1 MNRVVAGVFFFLSVL
16 VPIGANAQSHV
27 GMENG
32 HEYVDLGLSVKW
44 ATCNVGAK
52 TPQGYGIYYAW
63 GEIVEKIFYFT
74 WKTYKFRADGDSTEN
89 VTFSKY
95 NTDKSRGRIDNNKY
109 LDEADDVARVQWG
122 GSWRIPSYED
132 IQELIENCTWTWTT
146 RKRVPGYL
154 VTSRKPGYTDSS
166 IFLPAGGYRADNKI
180 FGEGKCGC
188 YWSRSLDSRGS
199 YRAFSLAFPPGIVDY
214 NDGSRFYGQSV
225 RPVCR

>member
-1 MNRVVAGVFFFLSVL
+1 MNRTVTAMSFFLSVL
-16 VPIGANAQSHV
+16 VPIGADAQLRV

-52 TPQGYGIYYAW
+52 TPQGYGDYYAW
-63 GEIVEKIFYFT
+63 GETTEKFFYYT

-95 NTDKSRGRIDNNKY
+95 NTDKSRGKIDNNKY

-122 GSWRIPSYED
+122 GNWRIPSYED

-154 VTSRKPGYTDSS
+154 VTGKKSGYTDSY
-166 IFLPAGGYRADNKI
+166 IFLPAAGYRSENMI
-180 FGEGKCGC
+180 YGEGKCGC
-188 YWSRSLDSRGS
+188 YWSRSLDSRGC
-199 YRAFSLAFPPGIVDY
+199 YNAFCLVFPLSITEY

-225 RPVCR
+225 RPVCN